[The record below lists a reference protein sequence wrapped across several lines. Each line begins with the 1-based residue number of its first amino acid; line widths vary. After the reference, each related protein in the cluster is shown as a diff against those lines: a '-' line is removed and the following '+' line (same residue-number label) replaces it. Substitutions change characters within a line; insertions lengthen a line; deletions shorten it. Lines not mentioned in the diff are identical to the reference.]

1 MKGWGRAHGGLH
13 PCTHAEGV
21 EGCIHLTGASAAS
34 GGARGAPGPLEPL
47 PWAQASARSV
57 DWALPPGGAQPPQPP
72 GGPHGKHFQPTPGIY
87 LTRGETVPDGE
98 TVQSTH
104 CQRRVAPGHIHTPA
118 GGPGPLRLQ
127 TPHPRG
133 SLGQALHLS
142 RQARVGVEPT
152 ADELRGRILPTERSA
167 PAGSQPKPGPQG
179 DGEGA
184 AKWGPQWCLPCLTEP
199 RKAERQ
205 DEGSQGP
212 QACATP
218 RTQLTLGSTCYI
230 G

>member
-1 MKGWGRAHGGLH
+1 MEERNGRRDQD
-13 PCTHAEGV
+13 TH
-21 EGCIHLTGASAAS
+21 
-34 GGARGAPGPLEPL
+34 RPGE
-47 PWAQASARSV
+47 AQVWLS
-57 DWALPPGGAQPPQPP
+57 
-72 GGPHGKHFQPTPGIY
+72 
-87 LTRGETVPDGE
+87 
-98 TVQSTH
+98 
-104 CQRRVAPGHIHTPA
+104 QRRPSGDHSPAAPDAHLRQTDPNWDAPHDVADLSPSELSGSSKTVRNLRTKCPA
-118 GGPGPLRLQ
+118 VPW
-127 TPHPRG
+127 
-133 SLGQALHLS
+133 
-142 RQARVGVEPT
+142 ARVGVEPT

>member
-1 MKGWGRAHGGLH
+1 MVASSG
-13 PCTHAEGV
+13 PCSSS
-21 EGCIHLTGASAAS
+21 LLPSSAPPRPLWFPA
-34 GGARGAPGPLEPL
+34 GQGPLTT
-47 PWAQASARSV
+47 SAR
-57 DWALPPGGAQPPQPP
+57 PGDTRAPTLGRWPMEERNGRRDQDTHRPGEAQVW
-72 GGPHGKHFQPTPGIY
+72 
-87 LTRGETVPDGE
+87 L
-98 TVQSTH
+98 S
-104 CQRRVAPGHIHTPA
+104 QRRPSGDHSPAAPDA
-118 GGPGPLRLQ
+118 
-127 TPHPRG
+127 
-133 SLGQALHLS
+133 HL